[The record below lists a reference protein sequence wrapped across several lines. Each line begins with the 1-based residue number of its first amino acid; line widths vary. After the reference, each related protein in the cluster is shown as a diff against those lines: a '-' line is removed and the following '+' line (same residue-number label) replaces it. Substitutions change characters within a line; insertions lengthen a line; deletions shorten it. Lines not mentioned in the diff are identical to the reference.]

1 MLSDKQRRMTDH
13 TVIASGD
20 EPVVLESDVPL
31 SSSVIWRLQRD
42 FYVQRGLKAWTEDQV
57 PSYITNNPFIAEIYA
72 HIVFGFLSDCMRQ
85 TRAGAQPLSNENP
98 LRILE
103 LGAGSGKFSYLF
115 LRKLADLMHA
125 ANIAASTVRYC
136 MTDCSENLL
145 QSWRLNTYLAG
156 FVKQGMLVFEQL
168 QADEINSSFVDS
180 SSPGST
186 QHGGP
191 LVLIANYVFDS
202 LPQDAFVIKDG
213 QILEA
218 LVTTTRKSDHN
229 PNSEAEL
236 KDLQLSYKNVEVPPN
251 RYPDESWNL
260 ILEQYRTGVPSGTVL
275 FPCAALKALQKLGQR
290 TDGRM
295 LLLAADKAIPHEE
308 DLQLYQG
315 PPAIE
320 FHGPGCFS
328 QMVNFDAIGK
338 YFVGMGG
345 EALKPDKHSAG
356 LVICA
361 FLQLRPGNEFPGTA
375 SAYRD
380 AMAAFGPDDLFALL
394 AWLHPHM
401 EQMSIPQI
409 LALLRLTRWDTTA
422 LLRLFP
428 VIARQ
433 LRSVGAERTDLRNA
447 VLSTWANHYP
457 VGATENVLAFNCGVV
472 LLELRFFAE
481 ALAMFK
487 TSEQTLGRSA
497 PTSFNLG
504 LCALGL
510 DRSAD
515 ALDYMVDA
523 CNLDPGF
530 EPARNSRLKLEQD
543 KLHGGKKQS

>member
-1 MLSDKQRRMTDH
+1 MTDH
-13 TVIASGD
+13 TVITSGD
-20 EPVVLESDVPL
+20 GPVVLESDVPL
-31 SSSVIWRLQRD
+31 SSSVIWGLQRD

-72 HIVFGFLSDCMRQ
+72 RIVFGFLRDCMRR
-85 TRAGAQPLSNENP
+85 TRAGAQPLSSQNP

-115 LRKLADLMHA
+115 MRKMADLMHA
-125 ANIAASTVRYC
+125 ANIAVNTVRYC

-145 QSWRLNTYLAG
+145 QSWRLNTYLSG

-168 QADEINSSFVDS
+168 QAGDEVNSSFVNS
-180 SSPGST
+180 NSPGST
-186 QHGGP
+186 QPGGP

-202 LPQDAFVIKDG
+202 LPQDAFVIKNG

-218 LVTTTRKSDHN
+218 LVTTTRNPNHN
-229 PNSEAEL
+229 PNSEGEL
-236 KDLQLSYKNVEVPPN
+236 KDLQLSYKNVEVSPN
-251 RYPDESWNL
+251 RYPEESWTL

-275 FPCAALKALQKLGQR
+275 FPCAALKALKKLGQC

-295 LLLAADKAIPHEE
+295 LLLAADKAIAHEE

-338 YFVGMGG
+338 YFVGLGG
-345 EALKPDKHSAG
+345 KALKPDKHSAG
-356 LVICA
+356 LAIGA
-361 FLQLRPGNEFPGTA
+361 FLQLRPGDEFPGTA

-401 EQMSIPQI
+401 EQMSIPQT

-422 LLRLFP
+422 FLRLFP

-457 VGATENVLAFNCGVV
+457 VSAAENVLAFNCGVI

-481 ALAMFK
+481 ALPMFK
-487 TSEQTLGRSA
+487 ASEQVLGRSA
-497 PTSFNLG
+497 ATSYNLG
-504 LCALGL
+504 LCAQGLGKPAETL
-510 DRSAD
+510 AF
-515 ALDYMVDA
+515 MTEA
-523 CNLDPGF
+523 CNLDPSF
-530 EPARNSRLKLEQD
+530 EPARSARAKLESQ
-543 KLHGGKKQS
+543 LKQS

>member
-1 MLSDKQRRMTDH
+1 MTDH
-13 TVIASGD
+13 TVITSGD
-20 EPVVLESDVPL
+20 GPVVLESDVPL

-72 HIVFGFLSDCMRQ
+72 RIVFGFLCDCMRR

-115 LRKLADLMHA
+115 LCKLADLMYA
-125 ANIAASTVRYC
+125 ANIAVNTVRYC

-145 QSWRLNTYLAG
+145 QSWRLNTYLSG

-168 QADEINSSFVDS
+168 QAGDEINSSFVNS
-180 SSPGST
+180 NSPGST
-186 QHGGP
+186 QPGEP

-202 LPQDAFVIKDG
+202 LPQDAFVIKNG

-218 LVTTTRKSDHN
+218 LVTTTRNPDHD

-236 KDLQLSYKNVEVPPN
+236 KDLQLSYKNVEVSPN
-251 RYPDESWNL
+251 RYPEESWTL
-260 ILEQYRTGVPSGTVL
+260 VLEQYRTGVPSGTVL
-275 FPCAALKALQKLGQR
+275 FPCAALKALKKLGQC

-295 LLLAADKAIPHEE
+295 LLLAADKAIAHEE

-356 LVICA
+356 LSICA
-361 FLQLRPGNEFPGTA
+361 FLQLRSGDEFPGTA

-401 EQMSIPQI
+401 EQMSILQI

-422 LLRLFP
+422 FLRLFP

-433 LRSVGAERTDLRNA
+433 LRNVSAERDDLRQA
-447 VLSTWANHYP
+447 VLNTWANHYP
-457 VGATENVLAFNCGVV
+457 VSPGENVLAFNCGVV

-487 TSEQTLGRSA
+487 TSEQIFGRSA
-497 PTSFNLG
+497 ATSYNLG

-510 DRSAD
+510 ERPSE
-515 ALDYMVDA
+515 ALAFMTEA
-523 CNLDPGF
+523 CDLDPAF
-530 EPARNSRLKLEQD
+530 EPARNSRLRLEKLKLE
-543 KLHGGKKQS
+543 KEEKPLR

>member
-1 MLSDKQRRMTDH
+1 MTDH
-13 TVIASGD
+13 TVITSGD
-20 EPVVLESDVPL
+20 GPVVLESDVPL

-42 FYVQRGLKAWTEDQV
+42 FYDQRGLKAWTEDQV

-72 HIVFGFLSDCMRQ
+72 RIVFGFLGDCMRQ
-85 TRAGAQPLSNENP
+85 TCATGQPLSSENP

-103 LGAGSGKFSYLF
+103 LGSGSGKFSYLF

-125 ANIAASTVRYC
+125 ANIAVSTVRYC

-145 QSWRLNTYLAG
+145 QSWRLNEYLAG
-156 FVKQGMLVFEQL
+156 FVRQRMLEFEQL
-168 QADEINSSFVDS
+168 QAGDEINSSFVNS
-180 SSPGST
+180 NSAGST
-186 QHGGP
+186 QPGGP

-202 LPQDAFVIKDG
+202 LPQDAFVIKNG

-218 LVTTTRKSDHN
+218 LVTTTRKPNHN
-229 PNSEAEL
+229 PNSETEL
-236 KDLQLSYKNVEVPPN
+236 KDLHLSYKNAEVSPN
-251 RYPDESWNL
+251 RYPEESWNL
-260 ILEQYRTGVPSGTVL
+260 VLEQYRTGVPAGTVL
-275 FPCAALKALQKLGQR
+275 FPCAALKALKNLGER

-295 LLLAADKAIPHEE
+295 LLLAADKAIAHEE

-315 PPAIE
+315 PPTIE

-338 YFVGMGG
+338 YFVGLGG

-356 LVICA
+356 LSICV
-361 FLQLRPGNEFPGTA
+361 FLQLRPGDEFPRTA
-375 SAYRD
+375 SAYHS
-380 AMAAFGPDDLFALL
+380 AMAVFGPDDLFALL

-401 EQMSIPQI
+401 EQMSMPQI

-457 VGATENVLAFNCGVV
+457 VSTAENVLAFHCGVI
-472 LLELRFFAE
+472 LLELRFFSE

-487 TSEQTLGRSA
+487 TSEQTLGRTA
-497 PTSFNLG
+497 ATSYNLG
-504 LCALGL
+504 LCAQGMGH
-510 DRSAD
+510 SAD
-515 ALDYMVDA
+515 ALEHMVDA
-523 CNLDPGF
+523 CNLDPAF
-530 EPARNSRLKLEQD
+530 EPARNSRLKLEQEN
-543 KLHGGKKQS
+543 KPSEKAQS